1 MTARSTSVVV
11 DGTPSAIPTTRATSV
26 DGEED
31 HLESNATARHH
42 LEHLALPTI
51 RVHHHW
57 PSAASLNSS
66 LDRMEEGVDN
76 VQPEQPI
83 RQQYRDGIVNALAT
97 QVDGTDDHSSQTP
110 SQNVNS
116 SVSLMPSNER
126 GRDPQ
131 EPFTHDQALRNGI
144 AGHLNA
150 DPEMMLPQSEPYQGE
165 TSIPYPQQIPSFPQE
180 SSPQSSPPASSNT
193 RASPPNHHGHDHRRR
208 RRRRILRWVQR
219 HVDHPLPW
227 NLSLRRRTQNVRRTI
242 LDVERLLP

>member
-31 HLESNATARHH
+31 PLESNATARHH

-66 LDRMEEGVDN
+66 LDRMDEGVDN
-76 VQPEQPI
+76 VHPEQPI
-83 RQQYRDGIVNALAT
+83 RQQYRDGNVNALAT

-116 SVSLMPSNER
+116 SGPLMSSSDR

-131 EPFTHDQALRNGI
+131 EPFTHDQDLRNGI
-144 AGHLNA
+144 AGHPTA
-150 DPEMMLPQSEPYQGE
+150 VPEMMLPQSQPNQGE
-165 TSIPYPQQIPSFPQE
+165 TSIPYPQQILSIPQE
-180 SSPQSSPPASSNT
+180 SSPQSSPPPSSNT
-193 RASPPNHHGHDHRRR
+193 RTSPPSHHGHDHRHR
-208 RRRRILRWVQR
+208 RRRRILRWVR
-219 HVDHPLPW
+219 RRVDHPLPW
-227 NLSLRRRTQNVRRTI
+227 NLSLRQRTQNVRRRI

>member
-1 MTARSTSVVV
+1 MTTRSTSVVV

-31 HLESNATARHH
+31 PFESNATARHH

-66 LDRMEEGVDN
+66 LDRMDEGVDN
-76 VQPEQPI
+76 VDPEQSI
-83 RQQYRDGIVNALAT
+83 GQQDRDGDVNAFAT

-110 SQNVNS
+110 SQNGNS
-116 SVSLMPSNER
+116 SFPQMPTNER

-131 EPFTHDQALRNGI
+131 EPFSHDQALRNGI
-144 AGHLNA
+144 VGHLNP
-150 DPEMMLPQSEPYQGE
+150 DPRMMLPPSQSNEGE
-165 TSIPYPQQIPSFPQE
+165 TSIPYPQQFSSIPQE
-180 SSPQSSPPASSNT
+180 SSPQSSPRPSSNT
-193 RASPPNHHGHDHRRR
+193 RTSPPNHHGHDHRHR

-227 NLSLRRRTQNVRRTI
+227 NLSLRRRTQNVRRRI